1 MGDLQGKICL
11 VTGGLGGIGRACVE
25 KFLAE
30 GATVLFT
37 DLDEAAGRA
46 AAEEL
51 GDRAAFM
58 VQDVTDTD
66 AWREVFA
73 TMRERWERVDVV
85 VNNAGIAEVAN
96 IEDVSPASWR
106 RTLAVNLD
114 GVFHGTQQGI
124 AAMKA
129 GGGGSI
135 VNIASIE
142 GFIGEPIVPAYNAS
156 KGGVRIFSKSAANHC
171 ARSGYNIRINC
182 VCPGF
187 VGTEMVS
194 GAMAALP
201 PDQAADFETAL
212 MQRVPMGR
220 LGEPTEVANAVAFLA
235 SDEASFITGADLCV
249 DGGHTAS

>member
-96 IEDVSPASWR
+96 
-106 RTLAVNLD
+106 
-114 GVFHGTQQGI
+114 
-124 AAMKA
+124 
-129 GGGGSI
+129 
-135 VNIASIE
+135 
-142 GFIGEPIVPAYNAS
+142 
-156 KGGVRIFSKSAANHC
+156 
-171 ARSGYNIRINC
+171 
-182 VCPGF
+182 
-187 VGTEMVS
+187 
-194 GAMAALP
+194 
-201 PDQAADFETAL
+201 
-212 MQRVPMGR
+212 
-220 LGEPTEVANAVAFLA
+220 AVAFLA